1 MPLPEGHFLADPATG
16 HLSVPLTS
24 LALCI
29 IVIAIAFAGG
39 LWAVLVTDVLQFVI
53 LTVSVVFVV
62 PLMLMKVG
70 GWGSFLGRLPGRLPR
85 TGG

>member
-1 MPLPEGHFLADPATG
+1 MPLPEGRFWRIL
-16 HLSVPLTS
+16 LRVMSVPLTS

-53 LTVSVVFVV
+53 LTVSVVFRCA
-62 PLMLMKVG
+62 
-70 GWGSFLGRLPGRLPR
+70 SHTYESGRLGIVR
-85 TGG
+85 